1 MAGVNPHWGSS
12 TASTE
17 QAIVIECME
26 EICICSYF
34 YFGSLIEMTSI
45 STFIG
50 FKEEGS
56 GPRGIL
62 SIDERHSSSCK
73 PIKINA
79 AYFLVDFKITAFLCE
94 FNVYVS
100 ALLLFPK
107 KSFLL

>member
-1 MAGVNPHWGSS
+1 MAGVNPHWGSR

-107 KSFLL
+107 KSLLL